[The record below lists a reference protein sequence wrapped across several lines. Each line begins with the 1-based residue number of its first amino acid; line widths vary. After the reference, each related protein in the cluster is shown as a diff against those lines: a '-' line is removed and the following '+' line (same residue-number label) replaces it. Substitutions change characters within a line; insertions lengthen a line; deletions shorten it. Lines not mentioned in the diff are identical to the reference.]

1 MKPLIKWPGGKSAE
15 IGQFQMLLPQEY
27 DRYVEPF
34 VGGGA
39 LYFHM
44 QPEKAVLGDVS
55 ENLMSFY
62 RLTGQ
67 GDQSFRGWLERYDA
81 AFTAL
86 RHAVEADTSRLMDLF
101 ELYDHARRAHIQAAP
116 LHLCAGM
123 VAEVLKDEA
132 FSEANEDL
140 VFDRDQFREI
150 MVDSV
155 ENKYLRTVANH
166 GKSTFSVTDLQENL
180 LSGFL
185 GGFYLYARSVF
196 NDLEAG
202 RLHVDE
208 ALRIANFYFVREY
221 CYGSMFRYN
230 RNGDFNI
237 PYGGVSYNRK
247 NFREKIARIFA
258 PETTRLLSGAACYCG
273 DFEDLIG
280 QLDLT
285 ERDFLFLDPPY
296 DTRFHEYEGHAFG
309 HDDQRRLA
317 NCLKATKARFLLV
330 IKNTDFIYSLYE
342 GHFTILAF
350 ENRYLYNVRQRND
363 RGSEHLI
370 VTNLPLPLQE
380 GRETP

>member
-67 GDQSFRGWLERYDA
+67 GDKSFRGWLERYDA

-86 RHAVEADTSRLMDLF
+86 RHAVEAETARLMDLF

-166 GKSTFSVTDLQENL
+166 GKSTFSVTDLQVIAQRNGYFFKLHQIDSVNL
-180 LSGFL
+180 LLTVYFQPALFILQWIIS
-185 GGFYLYARSVF
+185 S
-196 NDLEAG
+196 EIII
-202 RLHVDE
+202 LHVLEILGFSVPGKSDSCPDFRSRPVCRFCIGNICGFRACE
-208 ALRIANFYFVREY
+208 DPAKQHQQTGQATGKYLFQSVRSFRRVRYCCTAFVDIISNRA
-221 CYGSMFRYN
+221 CLSMKFMVL
-230 RNGDFNI
+230 FSVV
-237 PYGGVSYNRK
+237 PVL
-247 NFREKIARIFA
+247 
-258 PETTRLLSGAACYCG
+258 TTRPDHG
-273 DFEDLIG
+273 
-280 QLDLT
+280 
-285 ERDFLFLDPPY
+285 
-296 DTRFHEYEGHAFG
+296 
-309 HDDQRRLA
+309 
-317 NCLKATKARFLLV
+317 
-330 IKNTDFIYSLYE
+330 
-342 GHFTILAF
+342 
-350 ENRYLYNVRQRND
+350 
-363 RGSEHLI
+363 
-370 VTNLPLPLQE
+370 
-380 GRETP
+380 